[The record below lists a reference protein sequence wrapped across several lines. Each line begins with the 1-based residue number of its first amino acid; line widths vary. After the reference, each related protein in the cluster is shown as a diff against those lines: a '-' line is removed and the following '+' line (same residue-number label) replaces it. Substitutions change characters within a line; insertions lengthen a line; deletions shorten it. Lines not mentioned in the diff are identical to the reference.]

1 MLGYAAAWVNV
12 AAHELGGTRNGGD
25 GSDLAESGT
34 GSVWRG
40 RAGQD
45 GQPQLLAAAGVAPR
59 SEGLA
64 QLGEAEC
71 PLERERILAEAQAER
86 CLLSVPLE
94 PDEVLYGLGLNFK
107 ALEVQQS
114 VRHLQVDHF
123 GGQDNGRTHAPVP
136 FYVSS
141 RGYGVFVNAA
151 RYLSV
156 YAGGVHLREA
166 HPPVLDRA
174 TDTGWKA
181 VQPGQVVEIA
191 IESLLI

>member
-1 MLGYAAAWVNV
+1 MAAMALTWQKV
-12 AAHELGGTRNGGD
+12 APG
-25 GSDLAESGT
+25 
-34 GSVWRG
+34 VWRG

-107 ALEVQQS
+107 
-114 VRHLQVDHF
+114 
-123 GGQDNGRTHAPVP
+123 GGFTKSPLTSAGQGRL
-136 FYVSS
+136 
-141 RGYGVFVNAA
+141 VNRTATAA
-151 RYLSV
+151 N
-156 YAGGVHLREA
+156 
-166 HPPVLDRA
+166 
-174 TDTGWKA
+174 
-181 VQPGQVVEIA
+181 QPA
-191 IESLLI
+191 KD